1 VKIGLVLA
9 SAFVLAATNIAGCNQ
24 NKPST
29 TSSSKDGGTAPVT
42 GLLAVAKAHID
53 AMDLD
58 LARKIL
64 DLYPASDVAANVE
77 RARLAI
83 YEERCQDALTLLGPE
98 PSEEASETTGPSGN
112 PAKRDDGG
120 VEGGV
125 ASLDAAPG
133 NAQQGDG
140 GPDDAGRAGV
150 AQSEGFVEDARFLR
164 YIAAGCTRVT
174 AGTVTKEIPEVGIS
188 VRFQDGFDGGL
199 EADLVRVV
207 RVAKAALARD
217 LEIDWPKTVRVT
229 VVRDSFSLSAMTGL
243 PYSSAKTTGTVAVAK
258 WGRVT
263 MISPRAPERGYG
275 WEDTVAH
282 ELTHLAIARATADR
296 APLWLHEG
304 VAKHQETRWRPPKV
318 SDEKPH
324 PDAITRMGFERKLD
338 LPLDRLGPS
347 LAMLP
352 SAEMASVVYAEVTS
366 FVKFLVAEDAKGK
379 VRLTPT
385 AGPSSS
391 SGSAANG
398 KAEPAAKGILGALL
412 RAIRTAK
419 SVDDAMVQVT
429 GKSLRAWDEIW
440 RKQIAALPLD
450 PATLPR
456 PGGLGAA
463 VARAQARKAELYLGQ
478 DHVDAAERALAV
490 VPESAWDP
498 RIRGLRARVFLAK
511 GDAKSAR
518 QALGSAF
525 LDIPYGPCLS
535 VAMQVNTKEPLLDG
549 RRDFRGDAIA
559 VDPFD
564 PEIACFGDAGDGILD
579 GGAYAVVP
587 KEVERAGVTR
597 DLCEAA
603 RLRRVPR
610 LGKE

>member
-1 VKIGLVLA
+1 MAMVAWKVALRQLRR
-9 SAFVLAATNIAGCNQ
+9 ATQ
-24 NKPST
+24 
-29 TSSSKDGGTAPVT
+29 
-42 GLLAVAKAHID
+42 
-53 AMDLD
+53 
-58 LARKIL
+58 R
-64 DLYPASDVAANVE
+64 
-77 RARLAI
+77 R
-83 YEERCQDALTLLGPE
+83 
-98 PSEEASETTGPSGN
+98 
-112 PAKRDDGG
+112 G
-120 VEGGV
+120 VPRPGV
-125 ASLDAAPG
+125 ANKAMGERVTPG
-133 NAQQGDG
+133 AE
-140 GPDDAGRAGV
+140 A
-150 AQSEGFVEDARFLR
+150 EGFAEDARFLR

-207 RVAKAALARD
+207 REAKAALARD
-217 LEIDWPKTVRVT
+217 LEIDWPKVVRVT

-304 VAKHQETRWRPPKV
+304 VAKHQETRWRAPKV

-379 VRLTPT
+379 VRLAATT
-385 AGPSSS
+385 GPSVSTGSNQGVSQAAPTPSGTSS
-391 SGSAANG
+391 MMAGATDG
-398 KAEPAAKGILGALL
+398 KIQPAAKGVLGALL

-419 SVDDAMVQVT
+419 SVDDAMLQVT
-429 GKSLRAWDEIW
+429 GKNLHAWDEIW

-450 PATLPR
+450 PTTSPR
-456 PGGLGAA
+456 PGGPATA

-478 DHVDAAERALAV
+478 GHVDAAERALAV

-511 GDAKSAR
+511 GDTKSAR

-549 RRDFRGDAIA
+549 RRDFRGDAVA
-559 VDPFD
+559 VDPLD
-564 PEIACFGDAGDGILD
+564 PEIACFGAAGEGLLD

-587 KEVERAGVTR
+587 KTVESAGVTW
-597 DLCEAA
+597 DLCESA
-603 RLRRVPR
+603 RIRRVPR